1 MPCCRRG
8 RTAAASSPWPEPRAT
23 AVDAALDLDRL
34 KAGDEAEWSR
44 AERIYAP
51 RLHAYVSRRVRDR
64 EACEDVVQESF
75 LVAVRNIARV
85 DPALGFEA
93 YLFNIVGTRTIDWMR
108 RRRPVQF
115 SGLGLEDSAAN
126 FDFVAAPPETPSAV
140 VRRSELEEGA
150 SALLGA
156 AARAWCRESF
166 DAGAFE
172 RVAVLEA
179 LLVRGAR
186 NKDVAARFG
195 HADDTVV
202 AGIKFR
208 ALKRI
213 AELVDE
219 LSQGGTMREAV
230 RAHLAQ
236 EERGPDVDFAAA
248 WSVARAACPPR
259 EWLADLAA
267 GRSGPAQVHVRLHA
281 PDCAACAAEL
291 DALRR
296 DPDGREAAGLL
307 SKLAERTREER
318 RRARGG

>member
-1 MPCCRRG
+1 M
-8 RTAAASSPWPEPRAT
+8 
-23 AVDAALDLDRL
+23 DAALDLDRL

-64 EACEDVVQESF
+64 DACEDVVQESF

-115 SGLGLEDSAAN
+115 SGLGMEESAAN
-126 FDFVAAPPETPSAV
+126 FDFVAAPPDTPSAV
-140 VRRSELEEGA
+140 VRRDELAEGA
-150 SALLGA
+150 RALLGA

-166 DAGAFE
+166 EAGAYE

-179 LLVRGAR
+179 LLVRGVR
-186 NKDVAARFG
+186 NKDAAARFG

-219 LSQGGTMREAV
+219 LAQGGSLRAEV
-230 RAHLAQ
+230 QAHLAH

-248 WSVARAACPPR
+248 WSAARAGCPPR

-267 GRSGPAQVHVRLHA
+267 GRQGPQQVHVRLHA
-281 PDCAACAAEL
+281 PECAACAAEL
-291 DALRR
+291 DALKR
-296 DPDGREAAGLL
+296 DPEGREAAGLL
-307 SKLAERTREER
+307 EKLAERTRAER
-318 RRARGG
+318 KRARGS